1 MERQIWKN
9 GEKDKGNRKMSRRK
23 KGDIIKCFSV
33 DEAEVYCSGLIK
45 DGYDIRTNYIPC
57 EMSYNILIL
66 KDLRE
71 AADEKED

>member
-1 MERQIWKN
+1 MAK
-9 GEKDKGNRKMSRRK
+9 RRLK
-23 KGDIIKCFSV
+23 KGDIIKRLSA
-33 DEAEVYCSGLIK
+33 DDAEVYCSGLIK

-71 AADEKED
+71 AADGESYSKK

>member
-1 MERQIWKN
+1 MAK
-9 GEKDKGNRKMSRRK
+9 RRLK
-23 KGDIIKCFSV
+23 KGDIIKRLSV

-71 AADEKED
+71 TADENQDQETN